1 MRNVVIE
8 YEPLKA
14 FTVRRVIEEGVFRVD
29 PHQFASYNSQTHAG
43 GGDVRIVERIED
55 LPPPSEQL
63 ARVLHDYSAPIRAGS
78 TAQLCSYDQHSSHHL
93 SEHVPHNIQNLLSG
107 GRPTS
112 NIDQLTNVSRASS
125 APAQRP
131 DHVLS
136 TGYSSSAAS
145 PTVVPIQRSYS
156 KHSNR
161 SSKHYTPTESPI
173 RSHISDIY

>member
-1 MRNVVIE
+1 MIE

-29 PHQFASYNSQTHAG
+29 PHQFSSYNSQSHAG

-63 ARVLHDYSAPIRAGS
+63 MRVLNDYNLPVRAGS
-78 TAQLCSYDQHSSHHL
+78 THLSSYDQQSPHHL
-93 SEHVPHNIQNLLSG
+93 SEHVPNNIQNLLSG

-125 APAQRP
+125 TQAQRQ
-131 DHVLS
+131 DRVLS

-161 SSKHYTPTESPI
+161 SPKHYTPNESPI
-173 RSHISDIY
+173 RSHIDDIY